1 MSATEITQSMLD
13 NAFGK
18 LKELETKEPKK
29 VLSVKGFIE
38 DNKALID
45 GLIKKGH
52 KIEDIHEVLIEAGL
66 PVTLSSLR
74 SYVNSKSKSRTKRKS
89 PVKKSVTTAVN
100 NAEASNES
108 STSSV
113 GNNMNGSFVGNN

>member
-1 MSATEITQSMLD
+1 MSATEITQSMLH

-38 DNKALID
+38 DNKSLID

-52 KIEDIHEVLIEAGL
+52 KIEDIHEVLTEAGL

-100 NAEASNES
+100 YAEASNES